1 MGFQTCRDVTF
12 SHTFPGDFFSVDLSL
27 AHWKPRGKVARN
39 PTVHY
44 TKLYFIISYSCLK
57 TWNDDRTVAAH
68 ICHGETKR
76 SQHHKLYSRQNKINS
91 RQNKMYGGPQLS
103 RHYKLYS
110 RQNKISSWQYKVTHG
125 NIKLTHG
132 KTKFTRGKTKKTI
145 WSAVVICISNGTSC
159 NSKQTKW
166 RPLSLRIVVGRT
178 RNQW

>member
-12 SHTFPGDFFSVDLSL
+12 SHTFPGDSFSVDLSL

-44 TKLYFIISYSCLK
+44 TKLYFIISYSSLK
-57 TWNDDRTVAAH
+57 TWNDDRTVAH
-68 ICHGETKR
+68 NCHGETKR

-110 RQNKISSWQYKVTHG
+110 RQNKISSWRYKVTHG

-145 WSAVVICISNGTSC
+145 WSAVGQRLLFAFQMARRVTVNKRNGDLC
-159 NSKQTKW
+159 
-166 RPLSLRIVVGRT
+166 R
-178 RNQW
+178 

>member
-12 SHTFPGDFFSVDLSL
+12 SHTFPGDSFSVDLSL

-44 TKLYFIISYSCLK
+44 TELYFIISYSSLK
-57 TWNDDRTVAAH
+57 TWNDDRTVAYN
-68 ICHGETKR
+68 CHGETKK

-110 RQNKISSWQYKVTHG
+110 RQNKI
-125 NIKLTHG
+125 NG
-132 KTKFTRGKTKKTI
+132 KTKETT
-145 WSAVVICISNGTSC
+145 WSAVGQRLLFASERVRRVTINKRNGDLC
-159 NSKQTKW
+159 C
-166 RPLSLRIVVGRT
+166 
-178 RNQW
+178 